1 MKNNFFNSIKFRLA
15 VLFTIILFVFSGIII
30 LLFNVAIDNYLS
42 TRQEP
47 APATSQTQ
55 QSVPPPEN
63 DPQKDARARYTNQLE
78 SIKQESV
85 YGLIALA
92 FISLGMGYYISG
104 RFLKPLNKLNSQI
117 DKLKSENLG
126 SQIDN
131 PPSNEVGKTISYF
144 NEMSLRLQKA
154 FDQQSRFVQDASHEL
169 RTPLTIL
176 RTNIETV
183 LDDKNASREDLRESM
198 QDALSEIDSTT
209 ELANN
214 LLALS
219 KPESKLRTIE
229 SMESVLA
236 ECVSSLKDISK
247 NNHVTVSFKVEEDLE
262 VKINKSDIVRAIKN
276 IIENGIKYSKGSR
289 VPKVEIVL
297 KKNNKTAV
305 VQISDNGV
313 GIPKEELGKIFDRFY
328 RVDKS
333 RDRNTGGFG
342 LGLSITKKIISD
354 HGGTISVTS
363 KSGKTVFVINIPS
376 IEIS

>member
-15 VLFTIILFVFSGIII
+15 VSFTIILFVFSGIII

-47 APATSQTQ
+47 APTTSQTQ

-214 LLALS
+214 LLVLS

-229 SMESVLA
+229 SMENVLA
-236 ECVSSLKDISK
+236 ECVSSFKDISK
-247 NNHVTVSFKVEEDLE
+247 NNHVTVSFKVEEDTE
-262 VKINKSDIVRAIKN
+262 VKINKSDLIRAVKN
-276 IIENGIKYSKGSR
+276 IIENGIKYSTESR
-289 VPKVEIVL
+289 NPKVEIIL
-297 KKNNKTAV
+297 KKNNNTAV
-305 VQISDNGV
+305 VHISDNGV

-342 LGLSITKKIISD
+342 LGLSIAKKIVSD
-354 HGGTISVTS
+354 HGGKISVMS
-363 KSGKTVFVINIPS
+363 KQGKTIFVLNIPS
-376 IEIS
+376 T